1 MILIAFVERTFHK
14 ISRSNFEVY
23 AEKSNRPIGSIDL
36 ENLLVSYWFSR
47 GNDRF
52 NWSKSRDQLQELNR
66 FKVGYQ
72 YYNYKLTE
80 R

>member
-47 GNDRF
+47 GWETTDLIGRNLGGSVAGIESF
-52 NWSKSRDQLQELNR
+52 QNWISILQL
-66 FKVGYQ
+66 
-72 YYNYKLTE
+72 
-80 R
+80 